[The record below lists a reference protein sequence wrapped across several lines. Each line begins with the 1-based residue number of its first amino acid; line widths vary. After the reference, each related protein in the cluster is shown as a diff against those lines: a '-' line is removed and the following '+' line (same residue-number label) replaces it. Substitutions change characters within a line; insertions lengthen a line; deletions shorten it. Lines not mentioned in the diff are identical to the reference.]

1 MDTAVIAG
9 GRQALPVLAAAVAT
23 VAVAVAGLRVSDIG
37 VIDAIGFALVIIW
50 AVAGTVVARAADG
63 AAHRAAYWL
72 IALGALTGAVALT
85 AARLGEQQH
94 AARVLATLAGPLV
107 IAISF
112 HYLLALPDGR
122 LGQPGRRLM
131 AGLGYASAFGTGI
144 VLAIAGLPFPLMAGA
159 VIWPLAVLC
168 ALPATR
174 LRYLKAAGRDKERM
188 QWLGTGLVV
197 AATVALI
204 SAVLHLLVGWPESA
218 GAVAASASAAVPLAV
233 ILAEWP
239 PLARHGGRV
248 LVHTLSTAGSAA
260 VVAVVYLVIVL
271 GLGEAPGDDAD
282 RRILGFS
289 IVAAALAAIGYL
301 PIRGRLVAFATR
313 FVYGT
318 REAPGET
325 LRTFGSR
332 MTRAVSMDELLLQ
345 LAESL
350 RKTMRLDCAEVY
362 TGAGDVLERA
372 VSVPDA
378 SGKSIVLTDRE
389 RPVVARAGV
398 SGSAWASVWL
408 PALLDGREQAQL
420 RVAPI
425 SHAGEL
431 LGLIVVERAARADTF
446 TEEDDRVL
454 TELARQAGLAFHNSQ
469 LDSALQTTLN
479 ALRKQADELRES
491 RARVVASGDAERR
504 RVERDLHDGA
514 QQHLVAL
521 AINLRLARDIVPEDP
536 EGAVEMLGQL
546 AGDVQLTIKE
556 LRELA
561 HGIYPPLLADNGLP
575 DALRAAASRSPLTV
589 LRGRGGRGRTLLGRA
604 GGRDLLRLP
613 GGTAERGQARP
624 GRDRGAAA
632 VDRIGRAAVLG
643 HRRWPGIR
651 RDGGPARPRLRQH
664 GGPARRHR
672 RHRPL
677 GLHPRPRLLRQRLR
691 PPGRLAPPLNIPGR
705 PASYRYDGPHIS
717 GWHGATARS
726 PARHGQGSGRRPVP
740 APRLGP
746 GTVRAHA
753 GRRPVHRRGRGS
765 GRVPRFVPGVGQGPR
780 PGRRARVPAY
790 GGGERHP
797 FGTPQPWPGPAA
809 AGAA

>member
-431 LGLIVVERAARADTF
+431 LGAGRPCRHLHRGGRPRADRAGPPGRPGLPQLPARLRAADHAERAA
-446 TEEDDRVL
+446 
-454 TELARQAGLAFHNSQ
+454 Q
-469 LDSALQTTLN
+469 
-479 ALRKQADELRES
+479 
-491 RARVVASGDAERR
+491 
-504 RVERDLHDGA
+504 
-514 QQHLVAL
+514 
-521 AINLRLARDIVPEDP
+521 
-536 EGAVEMLGQL
+536 
-546 AGDVQLTIKE
+546 
-556 LRELA
+556 
-561 HGIYPPLLADNGLP
+561 
-575 DALRAAASRSPLTV
+575 
-589 LRGRGGRGRTLLGRA
+589 A
-604 GGRDLLRLP
+604 GGRAARIASP
-613 GGTAERGQARP
+613 RRRQRGRRTPP
-624 GRDRGAAA
+624 GRTRPARRGAAA
-632 VDRIGRAAVLG
+632 PGGAGHQPPPGSG
-643 HRRWPGIR
+643 HRAGGPGRGR
-651 RDGGPARPRLRQH
+651 RDARP
-664 GGPARRHR
+664 
-672 RHRPL
+672 
-677 GLHPRPRLLRQRLR
+677 
-691 PPGRLAPPLNIPGR
+691 
-705 PASYRYDGPHIS
+705 
-717 GWHGATARS
+717 
-726 PARHGQGSGRRPVP
+726 
-740 APRLGP
+740 
-746 GTVRAHA
+746 A
-753 GRRPVHRRGRGS
+753 GRR
-765 GRVPRFVPGVGQGPR
+765 
-780 PGRRARVPAY
+780 RAAD
-790 GGGERHP
+790 H
-797 FGTPQPWPGPAA
+797 Q
-809 AGAA
+809 GAA